1 MQKRQVRK
9 FVELATITSALSIS
23 LTGYAV
29 AAVDMFIKIDGVKGE
44 SQDAKHKDE
53 IDILA
58 WSWGATNSGSTQ
70 SGGGGGSGKA
80 NIQDISITKYVDKA
94 SPLLLGKVCQGE
106 HIKEATLTV
115 RKAGGKNPVEYIK
128 ITLSDILVS
137 SISTGGSGGADRLT
151 ENISLNF
158 AKFKF
163 EYTPQKA
170 DGSAEGTVPFAY
182 DIKANKVCSLPEF
195 FDGQNRLS
203 DTGNMSVAQ
212 LINDFVGQNPDGDSS
227 PRASISLQI
236 KADGAK

>member
-115 RKAGGKNPVEYIK
+115 RKEGKTPLEYIK

-137 SISTGGSGGADRLT
+137 SISTGGSGGSDRLT

-158 AKFKF
+158 AKFKY

-170 DGSAEGTVPFAY
+170 DGSAEGSVPFGY
-182 DIKANKVCSLPEF
+182 NIKEGKAASLSPELS
-195 FDGQNRLS
+195 DGQERVTDNGS
-203 DTGNMSVAQ
+203 MTVAQ
-212 LINDFVGQNPDGDSS
+212 LVSDFIGQDSNGKAGT
-227 PRASISLQI
+227 PASVKLQI
-236 KADGAK
+236 KLDPTR